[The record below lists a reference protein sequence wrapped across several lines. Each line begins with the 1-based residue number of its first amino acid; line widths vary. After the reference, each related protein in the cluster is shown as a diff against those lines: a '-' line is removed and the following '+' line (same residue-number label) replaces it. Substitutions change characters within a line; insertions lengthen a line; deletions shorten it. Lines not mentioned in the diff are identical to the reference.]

1 MGGSLCK
8 IPTQQTVLIIADDL
22 LNGSEGRALKVTPS
36 PLEVDEDVIRDS
48 LLHRLEVAV
57 HVLRLAV
64 DELAGMVRAKLLQDA
79 LGEGAQ
85 YEDRPATQP
94 CQAQVKFAGKISI
107 YVMNTLTFDVMR
119 KSMSL

>member
-64 DELAGMVRAKLLQDA
+64 DELTGMVRAKLLQDA

-94 CQAQVKFAGKISI
+94 CQTCQTHVKFFWENLSG
-107 YVMNTLTFDVMR
+107 FDVMR
-119 KSMSL
+119 TLMSLGL

>member
-1 MGGSLCK
+1 MSKQRGIEWEVRYVQ

-64 DELAGMVRAKLLQDA
+64 DELTGMV
-79 LGEGAQ
+79 
-85 YEDRPATQP
+85 
-94 CQAQVKFAGKISI
+94 
-107 YVMNTLTFDVMR
+107 
-119 KSMSL
+119 